1 MFASLAGEVRR
12 LTGQIADLH
21 FLDLPGRLARHLL
34 RMGGAMENGDGLA
47 PTGGGGGPIRLAW
60 PYTQSEL
67 AGMIGGSRQSV
78 NRMLAEFVEE
88 DLLRFEGD
96 ELVIP
101 DPGRLEHAVSR

>member
-1 MFASLAGEVRR
+1 
-12 LTGQIADLH
+12 
-21 FLDLPGRLARHLL
+21 
-34 RMGGAMENGDGLA
+34 MGGVPENDDGVSRSGQA
-47 PTGGGGGPIRLAW
+47 TGPIRLAW

-78 NRMLAEFVEE
+78 NRLLADFVQE

-101 DPGRLEHAVSR
+101 DPGRLERAVSR